1 MKKEEAMDVCLVIQ
15 QMEQRPAE
23 KERISTLLES
33 IKNLMENAGWSA
45 EHYMDMLAVSESD
58 RKEFW
63 Q

>member
-1 MKKEEAMDVCLVIQ
+1 MKKEEAMDVSLVIQ

-33 IKNLMENAGWSA
+33 IKNLMENAGWFA

-58 RKEFW
+58 RKI
-63 Q
+63 